1 MATTKRTERTERAQ
15 RQSPYS
21 PEHPRQRERY
31 YFDDTLDAYPPY
43 HLLRGPSTPEEIAAA
58 RAKALER
65 GWLPRE
71 HPAHPNYHD
80 ASVNGAEGPA
90 GVTATGTAKRA
101 KKAKR

>member
-1 MATTKRTERTERAQ
+1 MATTERTERTNRAQ

-21 PEHPRQRERY
+21 PEHPRQREPF

-65 GWLPRE
+65 GWLPRT
-71 HPAHPNYHD
+71 HSAHPDYPKER
-80 ASVNGAEGPA
+80 VNGTGAADTAAAPA
-90 GVTATGTAKRA
+90 LA
-101 KKAKR
+101 KKVAKKK